1 MSSDTQNAV
10 AGFPAVN
17 EEGGLKAPGLG
28 KPLIF
33 IGSILVMV
41 VCLFPF
47 WWMALSSI
55 KTLRELYTIPPI
67 WWPDSPTLDNY
78 YKVLFESNIPRYFL
92 NSVVISVGSTG
103 LALILAIFASYG
115 FARFDFK
122 GKPLLQACVLIGQLL
137 PTAAIIVPLFVT
149 LRVLGLVNTYW
160 GLILVYMIITLP
172 LSVWMLT
179 SYFKAIPVELEEAA
193 IIDGASR
200 LGVLFRVTLPL
211 SIPGIVAVIVYA
223 FVTTWNEFI
232 FALCFA
238 TDSSV
243 KTLPI
248 GLAEF
253 STEFNTDWGAVMAAS
268 VIMTLPIAL
277 LFLSMQRLFV
287 GGLTAGATKG

>member
-1 MSSDTQNAV
+1 MSDT
-10 AGFPAVN
+10 PLKLKRT
-17 EEGGLKAPGLG
+17 GLPV
-28 KPLIF
+28 PVII
-33 IGSILVMV
+33 IGSVVLVL

-47 WWMALSSI
+47 WWMGLSSI

-67 WWPDSPTLDNY
+67 WWPSMPTLDNY
-78 YKVLFESNIPRYFL
+78 YTVLFESNIPRYFL
-92 NSVVISVGSTG
+92 NSVVISLGSTF
-103 LALILAIFASYG
+103 LAMVLAIFASYG

-122 GKPLLQACVLIGQLL
+122 GKPLLQSFVLVGQLL

-179 SYFKAIPVELEEAA
+179 SYFRAIPVELEEAA

-200 LGVLFRVTLPL
+200 LGVLFRITLPL
-211 SIPGIVAVIVYA
+211 SIPGLISVLVYA

-232 FALCFA
+232 FALVFA

-268 VIMTLPIAL
+268 VVMTLPIAI

-287 GGLTAGATKG
+287 GGMTAGATKG

>member
-1 MSSDTQNAV
+1 MKEHSRSGV
-10 AGFPAVN
+10 ATTAI
-17 EEGGLKAPGLG
+17 ALG
-28 KPLIF
+28 SL
-33 IGSILVMV
+33 LVV
-41 VCLFPF
+41 GVCLFPF
-47 WWMALSSI
+47 VWMGLSSI
-55 KTLRELYTIPPI
+55 KVIGELYTVPPH
-67 WWPDSPTLDNY
+67 WWPEVPTLGNY
-78 YKVLFESNIPRYFL
+78 WKVLFESNIPRYFV
-92 NSVVISVGSTG
+92 NSVVISFGATG
-103 LALILAIFASYG
+103 LALMLAIFASYG
-115 FARFDFK
+115 FARFDFR
-122 GKPLLQACVLIGQLL
+122 GKPFWQAFVLIGQLL
-137 PTAAIIVPLFVT
+137 PTAAIIVPLFIT

-211 SIPGIVAVIVYA
+211 SIPGLVAVIVYA

-248 GLAEF
+248 GIAEF

-268 VIMTLPIAL
+268 VVMTVPIAL
-277 LFLSMQRLFV
+277 LFFSMQRMFV
-287 GGLTAGATKG
+287 SGLTSGAMKG

>member
-1 MSSDTQNAV
+1 MSEAPTLKRT
-10 AGFPAVN
+10 
-17 EEGGLKAPGLG
+17 GL
-28 KPLIF
+28 PLPITIIGAIVLVF
-33 IGSILVMV
+33 I
-41 VCLFPF
+41 CLFPF
-47 WWMALSSI
+47 MWMFGSSI
-55 KTLRELYTIPPI
+55 KTLPELYTVPPI
-67 WWPDSPTLDNY
+67 WWPETPTFGNY

-92 NSVVISVGSTG
+92 NSVIISVGSTV

-115 FARFDFK
+115 FARFNFR
-122 GKPLLQACVLIGQLL
+122 GKPVLQSFVLVGQLL
-137 PTAAIIVPLFVT
+137 PTAAIIVPLFIT
-149 LRVLGLVNTYW
+149 LRVLGLVNTFW
-160 GLILVYMIITLP
+160 GLILVYMIVTLP

-200 LGVLFRVTLPL
+200 IGILFRITLPL
-211 SIPGIVAVIVYA
+211 STPGVVAVVVYA
-223 FVTTWNEFI
+223 FVTTWNEFV

-268 VIMTLPIAL
+268 VVMTLPIAL
-277 LFLSMQRLFV
+277 LFFSMQRLFV

>member
-1 MSSDTQNAV
+1 MSAGTTTDT
-10 AGFPAVN
+10 PTRT
-17 EEGGLKAPGLG
+17 GLG
-28 KPLIF
+28 LPFIVIGALLI
-33 IGSILVMV
+33 VV

-47 WWMALSSI
+47 VWMGISSI
-55 KTLRELYTIPPI
+55 KTLGQLYTVPPI

-78 YKVLFESNIPRYFL
+78 RKVLFESNIPRYFL
-92 NSVVISVGSTG
+92 NSVIISVGSTG

-115 FARFDFK
+115 FARFNFR
-122 GKPLLQACVLIGQLL
+122 GKPLLQSFVLIGQLL
-137 PTAAIIVPLFVT
+137 PTAAIIVPLFIT
-149 LRVLGLVNTYW
+149 LRVLGLVNTFW

-193 IIDGASR
+193 LIDGCSR
-200 LGVLFRVTLPL
+200 LGILFRITLPL
-211 SIPGIVAVIVYA
+211 SLPGIVAVIVYA

-268 VIMTLPIAL
+268 VVMTVPIAL
-277 LFLSMQRLFV
+277 LFFSMQKLFV

>member
-1 MSSDTQNAV
+1 MSA
-10 AGFPAVN
+10 ARFRR
-17 EEGGLKAPGLG
+17 PGLSW
-28 KPLIF
+28 PVIV
-33 IGSILVMV
+33 IGCVLLAA

-47 WWMALSSI
+47 WWMVLSSV
-55 KTLRELYTIPPI
+55 KTLRELYTVPPI
-67 WWPDSPTLDNY
+67 WWPAVPTWGNY
-78 YKVLFESNIPRYFL
+78 HTVLFESNIPRYFL
-92 NSVVISVGSTG
+92 NSVIISFGSTA
-103 LALILAIFASYG
+103 LALLLAIFASYG
-115 FARFDFK
+115 FARFDFR
-122 GKPLLQACVLIGQLL
+122 GKPLLQAFVLIGQLL
-137 PTAAIIVPLFVT
+137 PTAAIIVPLFIT
-149 LRVLGLVNTYW
+149 LRVLGLVNTFW

-179 SYFKAIPVELEEAA
+179 SYFKAIPAELDEAA

-200 LGVLFRVTLPL
+200 LGVLFRITLPL
-211 SIPGIVAVIVYA
+211 SVPGIVAVCVYA

-268 VIMTLPIAL
+268 VVMTVPIAL

>member
-1 MSSDTQNAV
+1 MKLKRT
-10 AGFPAVN
+10 
-17 EEGGLKAPGLG
+17 GLPV
-28 KPLIF
+28 PLII
-33 IGSILVMV
+33 IGSVVLVA

-47 WWMALSSI
+47 WWMGLSSI

-67 WWPDSPTLDNY
+67 WWPSMPTLDNY
-78 YKVLFESNIPRYFL
+78 YTVLFESNIPRYFL
-92 NSVVISVGSTG
+92 NSVVISLGSTF
-103 LALILAIFASYG
+103 LAMVLAIFASYG

-122 GKPLLQACVLIGQLL
+122 GKPLLQSFVLVGQLL

-179 SYFKAIPVELEEAA
+179 SYFRAIPVELEEAA

-200 LGVLFRVTLPL
+200 MGVLFRITLPL
-211 SIPGIVAVIVYA
+211 SIPGLISVLVYA

-232 FALCFA
+232 FALVFA

-268 VIMTLPIAL
+268 MVMTLPIAI

-287 GGLTAGATKG
+287 GGMTAGATKG